1 MTLDYQTLKGLRER
15 HPAWRLLCADQ
26 SVLICSFLHRAF
38 ILKNE
43 RVLGAEALASAL
55 ADELYAVADRDGTN
69 FGKTPL
75 EYLNDWA
82 SPEKGWLRSFYKTG
96 TDEQQF
102 DLTPATEK
110 ALEWLGSLTERSF
123 VGTESRLKT
132 AFDLLRQMAEGSERD
147 PGKRLAELR
156 RKREEI
162 DAEISRVV
170 GGDIPIL
177 DDVALQER
185 FQQVQQLVRGILTD
199 FREVEQN
206 LRQLERQTR
215 AKITS
220 WTGTKGELLEEVM
233 GERDAIAK
241 SDQGRSFQA
250 FWDFL
255 LASDRQEEL
264 AQLLDRVLGLPVI
277 SKLAPDARL
286 ARIHYDWLD
295 AGRHTQRTVA
305 QLSQQLRR
313 YLDERAFLENRR
325 IMELLRGIEAH
336 ALAVR
341 DQAPEGTVTTLT
353 IPGADVYLP
362 FERPLYRIR
371 AKTTLPEIVLN
382 ADDADEIDPTALF
395 TQVVVDT
402 AGLRDN
408 LNRLLEE
415 RSLVTLKDAVEAR
428 PLEHGLAELIAYLQ
442 IASKEFET
450 TLDEQSEDEIQWQA
464 KGRDGRTV
472 ERRARL
478 SRVIFVRYT

>member
-1 MTLDYQTLKGLRER
+1 M
-15 HPAWRLLCADQ
+15 
-26 SVLICSFLHRAF
+26 LICSFLHRAF

-55 ADELYAVADRDGTN
+55 TDELYAIADRDGTT

-82 SPEKGWLRSFYKTG
+82 SPEKGWLRSFYKVG

-110 ALEWLGSLTERSF
+110 ALEWLGSLAERTF

-147 PGKRLAELR
+147 PAKRLVELR

-177 DDVALQER
+177 DDVAVQER

-206 LRQLERQTR
+206 LRQLDRQTR
-215 AKITS
+215 EKIAS
-220 WTGTKGELLEEVM
+220 WDGAKGELLDDVM
-233 GERDAIAK
+233 GERDAITD

-264 AQLLDRVLGLPVI
+264 AQLLERVLGLPVI
-277 SKLAPDARL
+277 LKLAPDARL

-313 YLDERAFLENRR
+313 FLDDRAFLENRR
-325 IMELLRGIEAH
+325 IMDLLRGVEAR
-336 ALAVR
+336 ALALR
-341 DQAPEGTVTTLT
+341 DSAPAGTIATLT

-362 FERPLYRIR
+362 LERPLFRIR
-371 AKTTLPEIVLN
+371 AKSTLPEFVLN
-382 ADDADEIDPTALF
+382 ADDVGDIDPRALF
-395 TQVVVDT
+395 DQVVVDT
-402 AGLRDN
+402 AGLRAN
-408 LNRLLEE
+408 LNLLLEE
-415 RSLVTLKDAVEAR
+415 RSLVTLKDAIDAR
-428 PLEHGLAELIAYLQ
+428 PLEHGLAELVAYLQ
-442 IASKEFET
+442 LASREFET
-450 TLDEQSEDEIQWQA
+450 TLDEETDDEVTWQA
-464 KGRDGRTV
+464 PGRDGV
-472 ERRARL
+472 AIVRRARL
-478 SRVIFVRYT
+478 PRVIFVRYT